1 MNDKFDNQK
10 ETLVSLS
17 HEINLLQQQ
26 VKYLLRNGKA
36 AELLDLDVLMNRTHT
51 IYDMICSISVGE
63 NDEEQDFDIDPEAL
77 TALFGGMA
85 EDDEVMG
92 DEVMSEEVMDE
103 EDTVASRHYEEEQRS
118 NPEEE
123 TEENTDEKFEEENIE
138 EEVPE
143 TDEVQEPEEK
153 RRFDYA
159 QRPIEEDVEE
169 ERRFDYAQQSEE
181 EEEVQ
186 QSEEEPIAEEVK
198 QQEGDEFGLFFRFE
212 DIPLREGEV
221 RFDSAQRPEEE
232 EITNEEE
239 RFESAQQPEED
250 EDQQYEEE
258 ITNEEERFDSAQRPE
273 EEEIIEE
280 DQHPEYERTP
290 DMVWDFGPNGEVE
303 SEGGRFDFAQQP
315 EEEVIIEEERRFDSA
330 QRPEEEMVEEIDGK
344 TVHFIEEV
352 SIDEIPEKDRVEG
365 DNLITDNPFEMPA
378 MEDGSPSYGSYF
390 EKDDMGFEISSNET
404 LGESMIDDDNSLNA
418 KYQHAPVNDL
428 KTAIGLND
436 KFLLVNEL
444 FGGSMEKYNKSIDNL
459 NDLKTL
465 NGAMIY
471 LNELKVELQWNSSN
485 EAYKK
490 LWTLVAQKFE
500 GQ

>member
-1 MNDKFDNQK
+1 M
-10 ETLVSLS
+10 E
-17 HEINLLQQQ
+17 
-26 VKYLLRNGKA
+26 
-36 AELLDLDVLMNRTHT
+36 
-51 IYDMICSISVGE
+51 
-63 NDEEQDFDIDPEAL
+63 
-77 TALFGGMA
+77 
-85 EDDEVMG
+85 
-92 DEVMSEEVMDE
+92 SEEVE
-103 EDTVASRHYEEEQRS
+103 S
-118 NPEEE
+118 
-123 TEENTDEKFEEENIE
+123 
-138 EEVPE
+138 EEVE
-143 TDEVQEPEEK
+143 SGKFLSEEVESEEK
-153 RRFDYA
+153 RFDY
-159 QRPIEEDVEE
+159 
-169 ERRFDYAQQSEE
+169 
-181 EEEVQ
+181 
-186 QSEEEPIAEEVK
+186 
-198 QQEGDEFGLFFRFE
+198 
-212 DIPLREGEV
+212 
-221 RFDSAQRPEEE
+221 
-232 EITNEEE
+232 
-239 RFESAQQPEED
+239 
-250 EDQQYEEE
+250 
-258 ITNEEERFDSAQRPE
+258 AQRPE

-280 DQHPEYERTP
+280 EQHPEYERTP
-290 DMVWDFGPNGEVE
+290 DMVWDFGPSERVESGEVESGKVESGELDSSEVESGELESGEVE
-303 SEGGRFDFAQQP
+303 SE
-315 EEEVIIEEERRFDSA
+315 V
-330 QRPEEEMVEEIDGK
+330 VEEIDGK

>member
-1 MNDKFDNQK
+1 
-10 ETLVSLS
+10 
-17 HEINLLQQQ
+17 
-26 VKYLLRNGKA
+26 
-36 AELLDLDVLMNRTHT
+36 T

-77 TALFGGMA
+77 TALFGGMG
-85 EDDEVMG
+85 ED
-92 DEVMSEEVMDE
+92 DEVMSEEVMGEEVMDE
-103 EDTVASRHYEEEQRS
+103 EDAAASRHCEEERRS

-123 TEENTDEKFEEENIE
+123 IEENTDEKFEEENIE
-138 EEVPE
+138 EEVSE
-143 TDEVQEPEEK
+143 TDEIQEPEEE
-153 RRFDYA
+153 RRFDSD

-169 ERRFDYAQQSEE
+169 ERRFDYAQQHEE

-186 QSEEEPIAEEVK
+186 QSEEEEEPIAEEEK
-198 QQEGDEFGLFFRFE
+198 HQEGDEFGLFFRFE

-232 EITNEEE
+232 EDQQFEEEITNDEK
-239 RFESAQQPEED
+239 RFDSAQQPEE
-250 EDQQYEEE
+250 E
-258 ITNEEERFDSAQRPE
+258 IADDGRFDSAQQSE
-273 EEEIIEE
+273 EEEVIEE
-280 DQHPEYERTP
+280 EQHLEYERTP
-290 DMVWDFGPNGEVE
+290 DMVWDFGPSGEVE
-303 SEGGRFDFAQQP
+303 SE
-315 EEEVIIEEERRFDSA
+315 EVESEEVESGELESGKV
-330 QRPEEEMVEEIDGK
+330 ESGEVKSEVVEEIDGK

-378 MEDGSPSYGSYF
+378 MEDGSPSYGSFF

-471 LNELKVELQWNSSN
+471 LNELKVELQWNSNN

>member
-77 TALFGGMA
+77 TALFGGMD
-85 EDDEVMG
+85 ED

-103 EDTVASRHYEEEQRS
+103 EDAIASHYYEEEQRS

-143 TDEVQEPEEK
+143 TDEIQEPEEE
-153 RRFDYA
+153 RRFDSA

-169 ERRFDYAQQSEE
+169 EGRFDSAQRPEE

-186 QSEEEPIAEEVK
+186 QPENEDEPIAEEEK

-212 DIPLREGEV
+212 DIPLREEEV

-232 EITNEEE
+232 E
-239 RFESAQQPEED
+239 
-250 EDQQYEEE
+250 DQQFEEE
-258 ITNEEERFDSAQRPE
+258 ITNDEVRFGYAQRPE

-280 DQHPEYERTP
+280 EQHPEYEKTP
-290 DMVWDFGPNGEVE
+290 DMVWDFGPSERVESGEVESGELESGGVESGEVESGEVE
-303 SEGGRFDFAQQP
+303 SE
-315 EEEVIIEEERRFDSA
+315 V
-330 QRPEEEMVEEIDGK
+330 VEEIDGK

-390 EKDDMGFEISSNET
+390 EKDDMGFEISSSET

>member
-77 TALFGGMA
+77 TALFGGMG
-85 EDDEVMG
+85 EDDEVMS
-92 DEVMSEEVMDE
+92 DEVMGEEVIDE
-103 EDTVASRHYEEEQRS
+103 EDAAASRHCEEERRS

-123 TEENTDEKFEEENIE
+123 IEENTDEKFEEENIE

-143 TDEVQEPEEK
+143 TDEIQEPEEEPVI
-153 RRFDYA
+153 DDI
-159 QRPIEEDVEE
+159 PEIEEEG
-169 ERRFDYAQQSEE
+169 RFESAQQPEE

-186 QSEEEPIAEEVK
+186 QSEEEKEPIAEEEK

-212 DIPLREGEV
+212 DIPLREGKVESGKFLSEEV
-221 RFDSAQRPEEE
+221 ESGEGRFDYAQRPEEE
-232 EITNEEE
+232 EVIEEE
-239 RFESAQQPEED
+239 
-250 EDQQYEEE
+250 
-258 ITNEEERFDSAQRPE
+258 
-273 EEEIIEE
+273 
-280 DQHPEYERTP
+280 QHLGYERTP
-290 DMVWDFGPNGEVE
+290 DMVWDFGPSERVESGEVESGELESSEVESGELESGEVE
-303 SEGGRFDFAQQP
+303 SE
-315 EEEVIIEEERRFDSA
+315 V
-330 QRPEEEMVEEIDGK
+330 VEEIDGK

-352 SIDEIPEKDRVEG
+352 SIDKIPEKDRVEG

-390 EKDDMGFEISSNET
+390 EKDDMGFEISSSET

-418 KYQHAPVNDL
+418 KYQHTPVNDL

-444 FGGSMEKYNKSIDNL
+444 FGGSMEKYTKSIDNL

>member
-85 EDDEVMG
+85 EDDEVM
-92 DEVMSEEVMDE
+92 SEEVMDE
-103 EDTVASRHYEEEQRS
+103 EDAVASRHYEEEQRS

-138 EEVPE
+138 EEVSE
-143 TDEVQEPEEK
+143 TDEIQEP
-153 RRFDYA
+153 
-159 QRPIEEDVEE
+159 EE
-169 ERRFDYAQQSEE
+169 ERRFDSAQQHEE

-186 QSEEEPIAEEVK
+186 QSEEEEEPIAEEEK

-221 RFDSAQRPEEE
+221 ESEEVESEEVESGKFLSEEVESEEGRFD
-232 EITNEEE
+232 
-239 RFESAQQPEED
+239 SAQQPEEE
-250 EDQQYEEE
+250 EDQQFEEE
-258 ITNEEERFDSAQRPE
+258 ITNDEERFDSAQQPE
-273 EEEIIEE
+273 EEEVIEE
-280 DQHPEYERTP
+280 EQHLEYERTP
-290 DMVWDFGPNGEVE
+290 DMVWDFGPSERVESGEVESGELESGEVE
-303 SEGGRFDFAQQP
+303 SE
-315 EEEVIIEEERRFDSA
+315 V
-330 QRPEEEMVEEIDGK
+330 VEEIDGK

-418 KYQHAPVNDL
+418 KYQHTPVNDL